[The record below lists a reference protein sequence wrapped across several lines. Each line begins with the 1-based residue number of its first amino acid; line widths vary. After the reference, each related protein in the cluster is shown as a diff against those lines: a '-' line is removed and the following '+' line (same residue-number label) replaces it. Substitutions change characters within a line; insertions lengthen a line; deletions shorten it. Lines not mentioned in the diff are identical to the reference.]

1 MSDDAA
7 LFRPWPFTGR
17 RAEVAAAVA
26 GWQEGRGLA
35 LVGAHGSGR
44 TRVAERVGA
53 RVGEPVVPAHAWAA
67 GDRGRAI
74 IDGAEGLSTQERAA
88 ALAAGCLLVLP
99 RWATPDSA
107 ESVLLPPLDAAGVST
122 VLHRALGRPVAA
134 GAVALLAQS
143 SRGNLRALVELTRG
157 SHEAGVLMVRDG
169 AWQLQGAPQP
179 TRLLVERVEQSLAA
193 LEPGPREGVELVALG
208 EPVAL
213 DWLEQVMP
221 GALESVRACPLV
233 CGLGHLQLRDEVA
246 REIVLAAT
254 PSLRARRLARRLV
267 DSGLGD
273 PAQRAVWA
281 QVAGLDVGSAEGLAA
296 ARALLAS
303 GGADRAAAVLA
314 RTDPSPEVELARAAL
329 LVHEGR
335 GAEVEPSGP
344 SHRLAAASRQVGGLP
359 GLGGPG
365 ADLLD
370 GPVWPAT
377 GVAWDPFP
385 SVDVVD
391 AIVAARSGS
400 IAEATVS
407 ARRALAAAGSGWAPD
422 LAWAALALGW
432 VALAA
437 GRPATAMGRGRDVVA
452 AAQRLGWPGL
462 AGLGQAITEVAG
474 AWTGVRADASGEAA
488 VPGDPV
494 LAGWLDTWRRR
505 AAAWSAA
512 AEGRTAIDVLVAGA
526 QASGE
531 RGDFMTVLELASD
544 VRRLGEPRPAL
555 ELLRRCPPGPA
566 LLALEVQAAEA
577 ALAGDP
583 QQWARAADGF
593 LALGARAQAA
603 ECLVQCS
610 RAMGGSRGAAVGA
623 RAADLIDEC
632 EGLRSPL
639 LSSVRAALTAREREV
654 AVMAADGHPSSN
666 IAERLGISVRTVD
679 NLLARCYTKLDVS
692 GRRDLPAALGLV
704 GEVR

>member
-1 MSDDAA
+1 M
-7 LFRPWPFTGR
+7 
-17 RAEVAAAVA
+17 
-26 GWQEGRGLA
+26 A

-44 TRVAERVGA
+44 TRAAERVGA
-53 RVGEPVVPAHAWAA
+53 RVGEPVVPALAWAA

-74 IDGAEGLSTQERAA
+74 IDGAEDLSEQERAA

-122 VLHRALGRPVAA
+122 VLHRALGQPVAA
-134 GAVALLAQS
+134 GTVAHLAAS

-157 SHEAGVLMVRDG
+157 SHEAGVLALRDG
-169 AWQLQGAPQP
+169 AWHLQAAPQP
-179 TRLLVERVEQSLAA
+179 TRLLVERVEQSLAS
-193 LEPGPREGVELVALG
+193 LDPGPREGVELVALG
-208 EPVAL
+208 EPVAP
-213 DWLEQVMP
+213 DWLEQVLP

-281 QVAGLDVGSAEGLAA
+281 QVAGLGVGSAEGLAA
-296 ARALLAS
+296 ARVLLAS

-314 RTDPSPEVELARAAL
+314 RTEPSPEVELARAAL

-335 GAEVEPSGP
+335 GTEVEPSGP
-344 SHRLAAASRQVGGLP
+344 THRLAAASRQVGGLREFG
-359 GLGGPG
+359 GLRGPG
-365 ADLLD
+365 GSGVGAFD
-370 GPVWPAT
+370 GPMWPVA

-385 SVDVVD
+385 SVNVVD

-400 IAEATVS
+400 IAEATAA

-437 GRPATAMGRGRDVVA
+437 GRPTTAMGRGRDVVA
-452 AAQRLGWPGL
+452 AAQRLDWPAL
-462 AGLGQAITEVAG
+462 AALGQAITEVAG
-474 AWTGVRADASGEAA
+474 AWTGVRADASGEPAI
-488 VPGDPV
+488 PGDPI
-494 LAGWLDTWRRR
+494 LADWHDTWRRR

-555 ELLRRCPPGPA
+555 ELLRGCPPGPA
-566 LLALEVQAAEA
+566 LLALEVDAAEA
-577 ALAGDP
+577 ALSGDP
-583 QQWARAADGF
+583 QGWGRAADGF

-603 ECLVQCS
+603 ECLVQCA
-610 RAMGGSRGAAVGA
+610 RALGGSRGAAVGA
-623 RAADLIDEC
+623 RATDLIDEC

-639 LSSVRAALTAREREV
+639 ASSVRAALTAREREV
-654 AVMAADGHPSSN
+654 AVMAADGHPSSR

-704 GEVR
+704 GGVR